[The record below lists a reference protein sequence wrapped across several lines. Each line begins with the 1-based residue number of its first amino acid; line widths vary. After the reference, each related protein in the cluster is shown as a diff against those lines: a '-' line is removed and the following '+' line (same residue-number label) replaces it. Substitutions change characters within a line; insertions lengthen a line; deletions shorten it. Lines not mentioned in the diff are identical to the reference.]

1 MTLLSK
7 LISIQHSGNVKKEIN
22 GCFCEACG
30 RTFENPIRLTNLSA
44 TPLQIYNA
52 CPFCFSKLDEDVV
65 LEELD
70 NLKVLSLKD
79 SNIGFEEKQK
89 NRKSLE
95 PTGCP
100 HYFGYLKKRPKN
112 TPIPEACL
120 TCEKMIQCVL

>member
-1 MTLLSK
+1 MNLLSK
-7 LISIQHSGNVKKEIN
+7 LISVQHSESVKKDSN
-22 GCFCEACG
+22 NCFCEACG
-30 RTFENPIRLTNLSA
+30 RTFESPIRLTNLSA

-52 CPFCFSKLDEDVV
+52 CPFCFSKLDENVG
-65 LEELD
+65 LEEPD
-70 NLKVLSLKD
+70 NLKVLDSKD
-79 SNIGFEEKQK
+79 SNTVLGKKQK
-89 NRKSLE
+89 SIKSLE

>member
-7 LISIQHSGNVKKEIN
+7 LISVRRSGNVKKESN
-22 GCFCEACG
+22 SCFCEACR

-52 CPFCFSKLDEDVV
+52 CPFCFSKLDENVV
-65 LEELD
+65 LDELD
-70 NLKVLSLKD
+70 NLKVLNLKD
-79 SNIGFEEKQK
+79 SNTVLEKKQK
-89 NRKSLE
+89 NIKSLE

>member
-7 LISIQHSGNVKKEIN
+7 LISIPHPANVKKERDS
-22 GCFCEACG
+22 CFCEACG

-52 CPFCFSKLDEDVV
+52 CPFCFSKLKGSIV
-65 LEELD
+65 LNELD
-70 NLKVLSLKD
+70 NLKVLNLKD
-79 SNIGFEEKQK
+79 SGTVPEKKRDNIE
-89 NRKSLE
+89 SLE

-112 TPIPEACL
+112 TPIPEVCL
-120 TCEKMIQCVL
+120 TCEKMIQCVI